1 MKGWLKRQSVG
12 LMKSSWQCRWFVLF
26 GDHLSYY
33 SSDDD
38 SKPHL
43 GRIYLPGH
51 SLVEHPFGSQQKYIF
66 ELQREG
72 VGAQSRSHIL
82 WAETEE
88 ERREWTKKIK
98 EVLYGSKG
106 GAIFGRPLELTLKYE
121 KARNRKRKVPELV
134 QACVEFLRVNG
145 LDSEGL
151 FRMPGRTA
159 LVKQLRNAFDV
170 GERPRM
176 DRSTMDVHSVASLL
190 KSYLREL
197 PSPLIPITFYD
208 PVMHIITR
216 ELDLF
221 PEESVV
227 KLANVI
233 STLPAPYYDLLRY
246 VCRFLHEVG
255 QRSEV
260 NRMTEM
266 NLATIFSQSFI
277 EPEDDDPALLMGTAD
292 NRSKAAFILI
302 NRVDQIFA
310 KRMEDDGAEKEKE
323 REQSTLSCFDSK
335 HFDVEIG
342 ENNDF
347 AESSDRRD
355 KTKFRDISNS
365 DWTIIDSQCL
375 LDGCEDFA
383 GICIADGITKRKLH
397 RRSMSLGDEPLM
409 APAEGPVGP
418 PRRASEIS
426 SAGSCVDLESLLASD
441 PSTLSPEEVGAHFLQ
456 MRDEFLKQQATFCV
470 LQKELSEA
478 KQRHAEYVKLMVN
491 RLNEERMATSDAVK
505 RVVEIQAKLEKYQLV
520 YGPLL

>member
-1 MKGWLKRQSVG
+1 
-12 LMKSSWQCRWFVLF
+12 
-26 GDHLSYY
+26 
-33 SSDDD
+33 
-38 SKPHL
+38 
-43 GRIYLPGH
+43 
-51 SLVEHPFGSQQKYIF
+51 
-66 ELQREG
+66 
-72 VGAQSRSHIL
+72 
-82 WAETEE
+82 
-88 ERREWTKKIK
+88 
-98 EVLYGSKG
+98 
-106 GAIFGRPLELTLKYE
+106 
-121 KARNRKRKVPELV
+121 
-134 QACVEFLRVNG
+134 
-145 LDSEGL
+145 
-151 FRMPGRTA
+151 MPGRTA

-170 GERPRM
+170 GDRPRM

-197 PSPLIPITFYD
+197 PSPLIPIRFYD

-216 ELDLF
+216 ELDLY

-233 STLPAPYYDLLRY
+233 STLPVPYYDLLRY

-255 QRSEV
+255 RRSEV

-310 KRMEDDGAEKEKE
+310 ERKEDNGAEKEKE
-323 REQSTLSCFDSK
+323 REQSTLSFDCK
-335 HFDVEIG
+335 HFEVEFG

-347 AESSDRRD
+347 AESSDRHD

-365 DWTIIDSQCL
+365 DWTIVYSQCL
-375 LDGCEDFA
+375 LDGGEDFA
-383 GICIADGITKRKLH
+383 GICLADGITKRKLH
-397 RRSMSLGDEPLM
+397 RRSTSLGNEPLM
-409 APAEGPVGP
+409 PPAEGPVDP
-418 PRRASEIS
+418 PRTASEIS
-426 SAGSCVDLESLLASD
+426 SGSCSGDLESLLASD
-441 PSTLSPEEVGAHFLQ
+441 PSTLSQEEVVAHFLQ

-470 LQKELSEA
+470 LQKELSKA
-478 KQRHAEYVKLMVN
+478 KQRHAENVKMMVN